1 MNIVVNRLDQDST
14 FAQIAV
20 VVLVVK
26 MKTTKTTLIGKNFN
40 MTNAK
45 MNMMTIIKLF
55 DVKLSR
61 NLSSYA
67 RK

>member
-1 MNIVVNRLDQDST
+1 MNIVVNRLDRDST